1 MSTKE
6 RASLSGQPL
15 ATETAIA
22 TPTFTLKS
30 ECGFGISPALPE
42 FPGTPG
48 TIRLAESPR
57 RDFLMPSV
65 QTMVSRKSSI
75 TNAFVNA
82 IIPTVSPTEEEIGE
96 ALNIL
101 GMVPGNVRCVY
112 CGDGY
117 SEWDHLRPLVLN
129 RRPTGYIS
137 EIANLV
143 PSCGKCNQSKGNK
156 NWFKWINGKAPQ
168 SPKTRGIG
176 GLEQRIERLRA
187 YEKWREVQPIDFA
200 AMVGQENW
208 LRYWRT
214 LEAAVDYLKESQPF
228 ADELRDMIALAHH

>member
-1 MSTKE
+1 MSTTA
-6 RASLSGQPL
+6 RVRLSGQRL
-15 ATETAIA
+15 ITATA
-22 TPTFTLKS
+22 TPTVAI
-30 ECGFGISPALPE
+30 ENEPDIGILPALSE
-42 FPGTPG
+42 FLGTPKI
-48 TIRLAESPR
+48 TCLAESPR

-82 IIPTVSPTEEEIGE
+82 IIPTVSPTEEEIGD
-96 ALNIL
+96 ALGIL
-101 GMVPGNVRCVY
+101 GMNRGDVRCVY
-112 CGDGY
+112 CGDRY
-117 SEWDHLRPLVLN
+117 TEWDHLRPLVLN

-187 YEKWREVQPIDFA
+187 YEKWRDVQPIDFA